1 MGYGLLSVH
10 HRQKGYLSITM
21 GTNPT
26 TGLCIGL
33 PFYPSLAILA
43 FDEKKDTR
51 LLRKWN
57 INLE

>member
-26 TGLCIGL
+26 TGLRIGL

-43 FDEKKDTR
+43 LDEVLDT
-51 LLRKWN
+51 
-57 INLE
+57 